1 MNPSKIY
8 NQYGIPLNLQEHM
21 LRVGA
26 LASILL
32 DHWIGPT
39 VNKPAIIQ
47 TCLFHDIA
55 KPLTFD
61 MASQAKYVNSAQELE
76 SIRHTHDSLIARY
89 GHNEHQAAIKIFK
102 EMGCLPHSIELI
114 NDLEWIYLPRLLK
127 ANKLDSLIPI
137 YCDMRIGPKGILSM
151 PDRLADLQTRKQVEG
166 INVILESGKLLEQT
180 ISQNIN
186 TDPNILT
193 ATDLN
198 LALKN
203 LEASSL
209 N

>member
-8 NQYGIPLNLQEHM
+8 AQYGIPLNLQEHM

-39 VNKPAIIQ
+39 VNKPAIIE
-47 TCLFHDIA
+47 TCLFHDIT

-61 MASQAKYVNSAQELE
+61 MDRQAQYVKSPEELE
-76 SIRHTHDSLIARY
+76 SIRQVHDSLITHY
-89 GHNEHQAAIKIFK
+89 GNDEHQAAIKIFK
-102 EMGCLPHSIELI
+102 EIGCLPHSIELI
-114 NDLEWIYLPRLLK
+114 NNLEWIYLPHLLK
-127 ANKLDSLIPI
+127 VNKLDSLIPI

-151 PDRLADLQTRKQVEG
+151 PDRLADLQARKQVEG
-166 INVILESGKLLEQT
+166 LNIILESGKLLEQT
-180 ISQNIN
+180 ISQNVNIN
-186 TDPNILT
+186 PNFLT
-193 ATDLN
+193 AIDLN
-198 LALKN
+198 FALKVF
-203 LEASSL
+203 EASSL